1 MATMAIEKALVTEF
15 EQHITSS
22 NSSKGPESLVST
34 NLPSSEDQSSYE
46 VVSDFLDRGIQLA
59 VPNTCLGEVEVGES
73 HRENY
78 EVELI
83 DIEITPVVSER
94 RPCRKKTWV
103 YNMEPLFLMKGKGR
117 SFVTLRFN
125 QN

>member
-1 MATMAIEKALVTEF
+1 M
-15 EQHITSS
+15 
-22 NSSKGPESLVST
+22 
-34 NLPSSEDQSSYE
+34 
-46 VVSDFLDRGIQLA
+46 A

-125 QN
+125 QNWRATFVQVLMKYGNGSNGEFSS